1 MAYRRGR
8 RPFNKGKKCKRFKR
22 VRMRGDGWVRRC
34 ASYRGAAPRTSRRRR
49 RRSRRRPFNK
59 GVRCKDWGVNKNG
72 KRCCRSYG
80 KSYAGLKNRRR
91 SRPAGRTYAEQVA
104 EQMAYRQRM
113 MHNEEY
119 ASSNPQAPAW
129 TVG

>member
-34 ASYRGAAPRTSRRRR
+34 ASYRGAAPKTSRRRR
-49 RRSRRRPFNK
+49 RRGRRPFNK
-59 GVRCKDWGVNKNG
+59 GKRCVEFGVNKRG
-72 KRCCRSYG
+72 RRTCRSYG
-80 KSYAGLKNRRR
+80 KSYAGLKNRRK
-91 SRPAGRTYAEQVA
+91 SRPSRTYHDYVQES
-104 EQMAYRQRM
+104 MMHTQRM

-119 ASSNPQAPAW
+119 AASSPQAPAW